1 MIYSTWLKH
10 ISSNATTDVQ
20 HGIMDKDLDEDD
32 DENKVEKDE
41 GSPSVNRVSIRNYVN
56 IFFFSTFTT

>member
-1 MIYSTWLKH
+1 MIYSTWPKH
-10 ISSNATTDVQ
+10 ISLNATTDVQ
-20 HGIMDKDLDEDD
+20 HRIMDKDLDEDD

-41 GSPSVNRVSIRNYVN
+41 GSPSINRVSIRNYVN

>member
-1 MIYSTWLKH
+1 MIYSTWPKH
-10 ISSNATTDVQ
+10 ISLNATTEVQ

-32 DENKVEKDE
+32 DEIRGEKNED
-41 GSPSVNRVSIRNYVN
+41 SLSVSRVSIRNYVN